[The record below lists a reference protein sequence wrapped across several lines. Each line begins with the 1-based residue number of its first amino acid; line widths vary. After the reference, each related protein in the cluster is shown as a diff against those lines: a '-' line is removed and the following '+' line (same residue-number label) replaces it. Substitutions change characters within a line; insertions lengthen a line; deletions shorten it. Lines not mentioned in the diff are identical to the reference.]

1 MERTQDIGNVR
12 ITDTKN
18 IDNISNVDAD
28 NIKSIGKVDTA
39 KKNNKEIE
47 KHSEKENPTDGI
59 SKMTVNPLPAKTWY
73 WLNMNASEVDL
84 SDFFK
89 TDTATDIPVAEN
101 SVNSSKEVQ
110 KQYIAYPMVN
120 SLSEKNLIKNTGF
133 TFLPANEEEENLFF
147 NIETGM
153 GENMNSFMEKVP
165 AYMLKNETDEKQ
177 MAVFDLAA
185 PTGSKAVYKLY
196 IYAKKDS
203 ETEVSILN
211 SNRID
216 ALGEDFYKTATYE
229 TEGKYDE
236 KYKTK
241 PDQTV
246 SNERYGKTQQ
256 ADIQH
261 LDVEQTSVVNV
272 KNEKNSSGLSSIQIK
287 IYAEENAKVHLSMAQ
302 ILEKSEISFWD
313 IGGELKENASVELI
327 KLEAGS
333 KKAYTG
339 TLINLSGT
347 KSSFDAQIGYYGKDK
362 QKLDMNYV
370 ARHTGKKTVSNME
383 TNGVL
388 EDGAFKLF
396 RGSIDFKP
404 GCSGAKGDEKEE
416 VLLLGDDVV
425 NQTIPLILCSEED
438 VEGNHGASIG
448 NLDEKTMFYL
458 KSRGFSEKAAQNMV
472 ARARIDSICEKISDG
487 YVREKVAEKLD
498 TI

>member
-1 MERTQDIGNVR
+1 MEKTKSIKNIKSTDSVNTKNIKNIGNTENSKN
-12 ITDTKN
+12 TDTKN
-18 IDNISNVDAD
+18 I
-28 NIKSIGKVDTA
+28 
-39 KKNNKEIE
+39 
-47 KHSEKENPTDGI
+47 ENPSSDKIHKKEYQADGI
-59 SKMTVNPLPAKTWY
+59 SKMIVNPLPAKTWY

-84 SDFFK
+84 SDISK
-89 TDTATDIPVAEN
+89 PALATVVNNQKSLTNITSEEN
-101 SVNSSKEVQ
+101 SVNSSEKAQ
-110 KQYIAYPMVN
+110 KQYIAYPTIN
-120 SLSEKNLIKNTGF
+120 SLSKKVLIKNTGF
-133 TFLPANEEEENLFF
+133 TFLPATEEEEKLFS

-177 MAVFDLAA
+177 MAVFDLTA
-185 PTGSKAVYKLY
+185 PTGSKAFYKLY

-203 ETEVSILN
+203 ETEISILN
-211 SNRID
+211 SNMVD
-216 ALGEDFYKTATYE
+216 MLENGE
-229 TEGKYDE
+229 
-236 KYKTK
+236 
-241 PDQTV
+241 
-246 SNERYGKTQQ
+246 
-256 ADIQH
+256 
-261 LDVEQTSVVNV
+261 
-272 KNEKNSSGLSSIQIK
+272 NSSGLSSIQIK
-287 IYAEENAKVHLSMAQ
+287 IYAEANAKVHLSMAQ
-302 ILEKSEISFWD
+302 TLEKSEISFWD
-313 IGGELKENASVELI
+313 IGGELKENASVEII

-333 KKAYTG
+333 KKVYTG
-339 TLINLSGT
+339 TLMNLSGA

-370 ARHTGKKTVSNME
+370 ARHTGKRTVSNME

-458 KSRGFSEKAAQNMV
+458 KSRGFSEEAAQNMV
-472 ARARIDSICEKISDG
+472 ARARIDSICEKIADE

-498 TI
+498 AI

>member
-1 MERTQDIGNVR
+1 MEKTQNIRNVK
-12 ITDTKN
+12 IADTENIKNIDTKN
-18 IDNISNVDAD
+18 IGNIDNVYVENM
-28 NIKSIGKVDTA
+28 KSIGNVDT
-39 KKNNKEIE
+39 NKEKTEEIK
-47 KHSEKENPTDGI
+47 KHNEKENLADGI
-59 SKMTVNPLPAKTWY
+59 SKITVNLLTAKTWY

-84 SDFFK
+84 SDIS
-89 TDTATDIPVAEN
+89 T
-101 SVNSSKEVQ
+101 
-110 KQYIAYPMVN
+110 YPTVN
-120 SLSEKNLIKNTGF
+120 SLSEKVLIKNTGF
-133 TFLPANEEEENLFF
+133 TFLLANEEEEKLFF

-153 GENMNSFMEKVP
+153 GEDMNSFMEKVP
-165 AYMLKNETDEKQ
+165 AYILKNETDEKQ
-177 MAVFDLAA
+177 MAVFDLTA
-185 PTGSKAVYKLY
+185 PTGSKAFYKLY
-196 IYAKKDS
+196 IYAKKNS

-211 SNRID
+211 SNIVD
-216 ALGEDFYKTATYE
+216 MLGEDIHKSATYE
-229 TEGKYDE
+229 TEYKYNEEYKKTYKKEADSGYTE
-236 KYKTK
+236 K
-241 PDQTV
+241 
-246 SNERYGKTQQ
+246 EQ
-256 ADIQH
+256 AGLHH
-261 LDVEQTSVVNV
+261 LDAEQMNVVNV

-302 ILEKSEISFWD
+302 TLEKSEVSFWD
-313 IGGELKENASVELI
+313 IGGELKENASVEII

-333 KKAYTG
+333 KKVYTG
-339 TLINLSGT
+339 TLMNLSGA

-458 KSRGFSEKAAQNMV
+458 KSRGFSEEAAQKMV

-498 TI
+498 VI

>member
-1 MERTQDIGNVR
+1 MNKTKNREKIKIISN
-12 ITDTKN
+12 IDTESIKN
-18 IDNISNVDAD
+18 IDNVDDVNAENMKSIDNVDTD
-28 NIKSIGKVDTA
+28 KRENKEKTNE
-39 KKNNKEIE
+39 KKN
-47 KHSEKENPTDGI
+47 PTAGI
-59 SKMTVNPLPAKTWY
+59 SKMTVNLLPSKTWY

-84 SDFFK
+84 SDIS
-89 TDTATDIPVAEN
+89 T
-101 SVNSSKEVQ
+101 
-110 KQYIAYPMVN
+110 YPTVN
-120 SLSEKNLIKNTGF
+120 SLSEKILIKNTGF
-133 TFLPANEEEENLFF
+133 TFRPANEEKEKIFAD
-147 NIETGM
+147 IETGM
-153 GENMNSFMEKVP
+153 GEDMNSFMEKIP
-165 AYMLKNETDEKQ
+165 AYTLENETDEKQ
-177 MAVFDLAA
+177 MAVFDLDT
-185 PTGSKAVYKLY
+185 PTGSKTFYKLY

-211 SNRID
+211 SNMVD
-216 ALGEDFYKTATYE
+216 MLEEDFHKTATYE
-229 TEGKYDE
+229 T
-236 KYKTK
+236 KYKYNQEYKTE
-241 PDQTV
+241 P
-246 SNERYGKTQQ
+246 GKT
-256 ADIQH
+256 ASNSGYGEAELYH
-261 LDVEQTSVVNV
+261 LDVEQTSIENV
-272 KNEKNSSGLSSIQIK
+272 KNEKNASGLSAIQIK

-302 ILEKSEISFWD
+302 TLEKSEISFWD
-313 IGGELKENASVELI
+313 IGGELKENASVEII

-339 TLINLSGT
+339 TLMNLSGA

-362 QKLDMNYV
+362 QKIDMNYV
-370 ARHTGKKTVSNME
+370 ARHIGKKTVSNME

-458 KSRGFSEKAAQNMV
+458 KSRGFSEEAAQNMV
-472 ARARIDSICEKISDG
+472 ARARIDSICEKIADE
-487 YVREKVAEKLD
+487 YVKEKVERKLD

>member
-1 MERTQDIGNVR
+1 MKKTQNIRNVT
-12 ITDTKN
+12 IADT
-18 IDNISNVDAD
+18 
-28 NIKSIGKVDTA
+28 
-39 KKNNKEIE
+39 
-47 KHSEKENPTDGI
+47 
-59 SKMTVNPLPAKTWY
+59 MTVNPLPAKTWY

-84 SDFFK
+84 SDISE
-89 TDTATDIPVAEN
+89 TALATASVSQKSLTKGSIGEN
-101 SVNSSKEVQ
+101 AVNNSEEAP
-110 KQYIAYPMVN
+110 KQYIAYPTIN
-120 SLSEKNLIKNTGF
+120 SLSEKLLIKNTGF
-133 TFLPANEEEENLFF
+133 TFRPVNKEEERLFA

-153 GENMNSFMEKVP
+153 GEDMNSFMEKVP
-165 AYMLKNETDEKQ
+165 SYLLKNETDEKQ
-177 MAVFDLAA
+177 MAVFDLNA
-185 PTGSKAVYKLY
+185 PTGSKAFYKLY

-211 SNRID
+211 SNI
-216 ALGEDFYKTATYE
+216 
-229 TEGKYDE
+229 
-236 KYKTK
+236 
-241 PDQTV
+241 V
-246 SNERYGKTQQ
+246 
-256 ADIQH
+256 
-261 LDVEQTSVVNV
+261 DVE
-272 KNEKNSSGLSSIQIK
+272 KAISGLSSIQIK

-302 ILEKSEISFWD
+302 TLEKSEICFWD
-313 IGGELKENASVELI
+313 IGGELKENASVQII

-339 TLINLSGT
+339 TLMKLSGT
-347 KSSFDAQIGYYGKDK
+347 ESSFDAQIGYYGKDK

-370 ARHTGKKTVSNME
+370 ARHTGKRTVSSME

-458 KSRGFSEKAAQNMV
+458 ESRGFSEEAAQNMV
-472 ARARIDSICEKISDG
+472 ARARIDSICEKIADE
-487 YVREKVAEKLD
+487 YVKEKVERKLD

>member
-1 MERTQDIGNVR
+1 MERTQ
-12 ITDTKN
+12 
-18 IDNISNVDAD
+18 
-28 NIKSIGKVDTA
+28 NIKNLSTEQID
-39 KKNNKEIE
+39 KKEYQA
-47 KHSEKENPTDGI
+47 DRI

-73 WLNMNASEVDL
+73 WLNMNASEIDL
-84 SDFFK
+84 SD
-89 TDTATDIPVAEN
+89 ISN
-101 SVNSSKEVQ
+101 
-110 KQYIAYPMVN
+110 YPRFN
-120 SLSEKNLIKNTGF
+120 SLSEKVLIKNTGF
-133 TFLPANEEEENLFF
+133 TFLPANKEEEKLFF

-153 GENMNSFMEKVP
+153 GESMDSFMEKVP

-177 MAVFDLAA
+177 MAVFDLTAT
-185 PTGSKAVYKLY
+185 TGSKAFYKLY

-211 SNRID
+211 SNMVD
-216 ALGEDFYKTATYE
+216 D
-229 TEGKYDE
+229 
-236 KYKTK
+236 
-241 PDQTV
+241 
-246 SNERYGKTQQ
+246 S
-256 ADIQH
+256 
-261 LDVEQTSVVNV
+261 
-272 KNEKNSSGLSSIQIK
+272 KNSSGLSSIQIK

-302 ILEKSEISFWD
+302 TLEKSEISFWD
-313 IGGELKENASVELI
+313 IGGELKEKASVEII

-339 TLINLSGT
+339 TLMNLSGA

-458 KSRGFSEKAAQNMV
+458 KSRGFSEEAAQKMV

-498 TI
+498 VI

>member
-1 MERTQDIGNVR
+1 MEKTQNVGNVR
-12 ITDTKN
+12 SMENVYTDKRENKETEKTN
-18 IDNISNVDAD
+18 E
-28 NIKSIGKVDTA
+28 
-39 KKNNKEIE
+39 KKNLAE
-47 KHSEKENPTDGI
+47 GI
-59 SKMTVNPLPAKTWY
+59 SKMTVNSLPAKTWY

-84 SDFFK
+84 SDVS
-89 TDTATDIPVAEN
+89 T
-101 SVNSSKEVQ
+101 
-110 KQYIAYPMVN
+110 YPTVN
-120 SLSEKNLIKNTGF
+120 SLSEKILIKNTGF
-133 TFLPANEEEENLFF
+133 TFRPANEEEEKIFAD
-147 NIETGM
+147 IETGM
-153 GENMNSFMEKVP
+153 GEDMNSFMEKVP
-165 AYMLKNETDEKQ
+165 AYTLENETDEKQ
-177 MAVFDLAA
+177 MAVFDLNA
-185 PTGSKAVYKLY
+185 PTGSKAFYKLY

-211 SNRID
+211 SNMVD
-216 ALGEDFYKTATYE
+216 MLE
-229 TEGKYDE
+229 
-236 KYKTK
+236 
-241 PDQTV
+241 
-246 SNERYGKTQQ
+246 
-256 ADIQH
+256 
-261 LDVEQTSVVNV
+261 
-272 KNEKNSSGLSSIQIK
+272 EKNISGLSSIQIK

-302 ILEKSEISFWD
+302 TLEKSEISFWD
-313 IGGELKENASVELI
+313 VGGELKENASVEII

-339 TLINLSGT
+339 TLMNLSGT

-370 ARHTGKKTVSNME
+370 ARHTGKRTVSNME

-388 EDGAFKLF
+388 ENDAFKLF

-458 KSRGFSEKAAQNMV
+458 KSRGFSEEAAQNMV
-472 ARARIDSICEKISDG
+472 ARARIDSICEKIADE
-487 YVREKVAEKLD
+487 YVKEKVERKLD

>member
-12 ITDTKN
+12 ITDIENIRNVNIKN
-18 IDNISNVDAD
+18 IDNISNVDAENMK
-28 NIKSIGKVDTA
+28 NIGNVDTD
-39 KKNNKEIE
+39 KKNHKEIE
-47 KHSEKENPTDGI
+47 KPDEKKNSTDGI

-84 SDFFK
+84 SD
-89 TDTATDIPVAEN
+89 IL
-101 SVNSSKEVQ
+101 
-110 KQYIAYPMVN
+110 AYPTVN
-120 SLSEKNLIKNTGF
+120 SLSEKVLIKNTGF
-133 TFLPANEEEENLFF
+133 TFLPANEEEEKLFS
-147 NIETGM
+147 NVETGM

-185 PTGSKAVYKLY
+185 LVGSKAFYKLY

-211 SNRID
+211 SNMVD
-216 ALGEDFYKTATYE
+216 MLEGFHKTATYE
-229 TEGKYDE
+229 TEYKYDE
-236 KYKTK
+236 GNKTK
-241 PDQTV
+241 SDKTV
-246 SNERYGKTQQ
+246 SKSGYAGTEQ
-256 ADIQH
+256 ADIQR
-261 LDVEQTSVVNV
+261 LDVGQTRGANV
-272 KNEKNSSGLSSIQIK
+272 KNEKNIPGLSSIQIK
-287 IYAEENAKVHLSMAQ
+287 IYAEENAKIHLSMAQ

-313 IGGELKENASVELI
+313 IGGELKENASVEII

-333 KKAYTG
+333 KKAYIG
-339 TLINLSGT
+339 TLMNLSGT

-370 ARHTGKKTVSNME
+370 ARHTGKRTVSNME
-383 TNGVL
+383 TNGIL
-388 EDGAFKLF
+388 ENGAFKLF

-458 KSRGFSEKAAQNMV
+458 KSRGFSEEAAQNMV
-472 ARARIDSICEKISDG
+472 ARARIDSICEKIADE
-487 YVREKVAEKLD
+487 YVKEKVERKLD

>member
-1 MERTQDIGNVR
+1 MEKTQNIRNV
-12 ITDTKN
+12 DTEKIQK
-18 IDNISNVDAD
+18 IDN
-28 NIKSIGKVDTA
+28 
-39 KKNNKEIE
+39 
-47 KHSEKENPTDGI
+47 I

-84 SDFFK
+84 SD
-89 TDTATDIPVAEN
+89 IP
-101 SVNSSKEVQ
+101 
-110 KQYIAYPMVN
+110 ICPTVN
-120 SLSEKNLIKNTGF
+120 SLSEKVLIKNTGF
-133 TFLPANEEEENLFF
+133 TFLPANEEEEKLFSK
-147 NIETGM
+147 IETGM

-177 MAVFDLAA
+177 MAVFDL
-185 PTGSKAVYKLY
+185 TTLMGSKAFYKLY

-211 SNRID
+211 SNMVD
-216 ALGEDFYKTATYE
+216 GSEND
-229 TEGKYDE
+229 
-236 KYKTK
+236 
-241 PDQTV
+241 
-246 SNERYGKTQQ
+246 
-256 ADIQH
+256 
-261 LDVEQTSVVNV
+261 
-272 KNEKNSSGLSSIQIK
+272 SGLSSIQIK

-302 ILEKSEISFWD
+302 TLEKSEISFWD
-313 IGGELKENASVELI
+313 IGGELKENASVEII

-333 KKAYTG
+333 KKAYIG
-339 TLINLSGT
+339 TLMNLSGA

-370 ARHTGKKTVSNME
+370 ARHTGKRTVSNME

-404 GCSGAKGDEKEE
+404 GCSGSKGDEKEE

-458 KSRGFSEKAAQNMV
+458 NSRGFSEEAAQNMV
-472 ARARIDSICEKISDG
+472 ARARIDSICEKIADE
-487 YVREKVAEKLD
+487 YVKEKVERKLD
-498 TI
+498 II

>member
-1 MERTQDIGNVR
+1 MKKTQNIG
-12 ITDTKN
+12 N
-18 IDNISNVDAD
+18 IDNVDA
-28 NIKSIGKVDTA
+28 
-39 KKNNKEIE
+39 
-47 KHSEKENPTDGI
+47 EN
-59 SKMTVNPLPAKTWY
+59 MMVNPLPAKTWY

-84 SDFFK
+84 SDIS
-89 TDTATDIPVAEN
+89 T
-101 SVNSSKEVQ
+101 
-110 KQYIAYPMVN
+110 YPTVN
-120 SLSEKNLIKNTGF
+120 SLSEKILIKNTGF
-133 TFLPANEEEENLFF
+133 TFRPANEEEEKIFA

-153 GENMNSFMEKVP
+153 GEEMNSFMEKVS
-165 AYMLKNETDEKQ
+165 AYTLENETDEKQ
-177 MAVFDLAA
+177 MAVFDLNA
-185 PTGSKAVYKLY
+185 PTGSKAFYKLY

-211 SNRID
+211 SNMVD
-216 ALGEDFYKTATYE
+216 MLE
-229 TEGKYDE
+229 
-236 KYKTK
+236 
-241 PDQTV
+241 
-246 SNERYGKTQQ
+246 
-256 ADIQH
+256 
-261 LDVEQTSVVNV
+261 
-272 KNEKNSSGLSSIQIK
+272 EKNISGLSSIQIK

-302 ILEKSEISFWD
+302 TLEKSEISFWD
-313 IGGELKENASVELI
+313 IGGKLKENASVEII

-339 TLINLSGT
+339 TLMNLSGK
-347 KSSFDAQIGYYGKDK
+347 KSSFDAQIGYYGKNK

-370 ARHTGKKTVSNME
+370 ARHTGKRTVSNME

-458 KSRGFSEKAAQNMV
+458 KSRGFSEEAAQNMV
-472 ARARIDSICEKISDG
+472 ARARIDSICEKIADE
-487 YVREKVAEKLD
+487 YVKEKVERKLD

>member
-1 MERTQDIGNVR
+1 MGTTQNIRNV
-12 ITDTKN
+12 K
-18 IDNISNVDAD
+18 
-28 NIKSIGKVDTA
+28 
-39 KKNNKEIE
+39 
-47 KHSEKENPTDGI
+47 

-84 SDFFK
+84 SDISK
-89 TDTATDIPVAEN
+89 TALSTTTGNTNVCIVEN
-101 SVNSSKEVQ
+101 SVNNAEDAQ
-110 KQYIAYPMVN
+110 KQYIAYPTVN
-120 SLSEKNLIKNTGF
+120 SLSEKVLIKNTGF
-133 TFLPANEEEENLFF
+133 TFLPANEEEEKLFSS
-147 NIETGM
+147 IETGM

-185 PTGSKAVYKLY
+185 PTGSKAFYKLY

-211 SNRID
+211 SNIVD
-216 ALGEDFYKTATYE
+216 MLGEDIHKTATYE
-229 TEGKYDE
+229 TEYKYDE
-236 KYKTK
+236 EYK
-241 PDQTV
+241 
-246 SNERYGKTQQ
+246 KTYKKEADSEDAEKKQ
-256 ADIQH
+256 AVLHH
-261 LDVEQTSVVNV
+261 LDAVKMNIANV

-287 IYAEENAKVHLSMAQ
+287 IYAEENAKIHLSMAQ
-302 ILEKSEISFWD
+302 TLEKSEISFWD
-313 IGGELKENASVELI
+313 IGGELKENASVEII

-339 TLINLSGT
+339 TLMNLSGT

-370 ARHTGKKTVSNME
+370 ARHTGKRTVSNME

-416 VLLLGDDVV
+416 VLLLGDNVV

-458 KSRGFSEKAAQNMV
+458 KSRGFSEEAAQNMV
-472 ARARIDSICEKISDG
+472 ARARIDSICEKIADE
-487 YVREKVAEKLD
+487 YVKEKVERKLD
-498 TI
+498 II

>member
-12 ITDTKN
+12 ITDTE
-18 IDNISNVDAD
+18 NVRSMRNAYTDKRE
-28 NIKSIGKVDTA
+28 NKETEKTNE
-39 KKNNKEIE
+39 KKNLEE
-47 KHSEKENPTDGI
+47 GI

-73 WLNMNASEVDL
+73 WLNMNASEMDL
-84 SDFFK
+84 SDIS
-89 TDTATDIPVAEN
+89 T
-101 SVNSSKEVQ
+101 
-110 KQYIAYPMVN
+110 YPTVN
-120 SLSEKNLIKNTGF
+120 SLSEKILIKNTGF
-133 TFLPANEEEENLFF
+133 TFRPANEEEEKIFA

-153 GENMNSFMEKVP
+153 GEEMNSFMEKVP
-165 AYMLKNETDEKQ
+165 AYTLENETDEKQ
-177 MAVFDLAA
+177 MAVFDLNA
-185 PTGSKAVYKLY
+185 PTGSKAFYKLY

-211 SNRID
+211 SD
-216 ALGEDFYKTATYE
+216 MVDMLEEDFHKTESNSGYGE
-229 TEGKYDE
+229 TE
-236 KYKTK
+236 
-241 PDQTV
+241 
-246 SNERYGKTQQ
+246 Q
-256 ADIQH
+256 ADLH
-261 LDVEQTSVVNV
+261 YLDVEQTNIANV
-272 KNEKNSSGLSSIQIK
+272 KNEKNISGLSSIQIK

-302 ILEKSEISFWD
+302 TLEKSEISFWD
-313 IGGELKENASVELI
+313 IGGELKENASVEI
-327 KLEAGS
+327 VKLEAGS
-333 KKAYTG
+333 KKTYTG
-339 TLINLSGT
+339 TLMNLTGA
-347 KSSFDAQIGYYGKDK
+347 KSSFDAQIGYYGKNK

-370 ARHTGKKTVSNME
+370 ARHTGKRTISNME

-458 KSRGFSEKAAQNMV
+458 KSRGFSEEAAQNMV
-472 ARARIDSICEKISDG
+472 ARARIDSICEKIADE
-487 YVREKVAEKLD
+487 YVKEKVERKLD

>member
-1 MERTQDIGNVR
+1 MEKIQNIRNV
-12 ITDTKN
+12 DTEKIQK
-18 IDNISNVDAD
+18 IDN
-28 NIKSIGKVDTA
+28 
-39 KKNNKEIE
+39 
-47 KHSEKENPTDGI
+47 I

-84 SDFFK
+84 SDVPICP
-89 TDTATDIPVAEN
+89 T
-101 SVNSSKEVQ
+101 
-110 KQYIAYPMVN
+110 VN
-120 SLSEKNLIKNTGF
+120 SLSEKVLIKNTGF
-133 TFLPANEEEENLFF
+133 SFLPANEEEEKLFS

-177 MAVFDLAA
+177 MAVFDL
-185 PTGSKAVYKLY
+185 TTLVGSKAFYKLY

-211 SNRID
+211 SNMVDI
-216 ALGEDFYKTATYE
+216 LEEDFT
-229 TEGKYDE
+229 
-236 KYKTK
+236 
-241 PDQTV
+241 
-246 SNERYGKTQQ
+246 
-256 ADIQH
+256 H
-261 LDVEQTSVVNV
+261 LAVEQTNVANV
-272 KNEKNSSGLSSIQIK
+272 KKSSGLSSIQIK

-302 ILEKSEISFWD
+302 TLEKSEISFWD
-313 IGGELKENASVELI
+313 IGGELKENASVEII

-339 TLINLSGT
+339 TLMNLSGA

-370 ARHTGKKTVSNME
+370 ARHTGKRTVSNME

-458 KSRGFSEKAAQNMV
+458 KSRGFSEEAAQNMV
-472 ARARIDSICEKISDG
+472 ARARIDSICEKIADE
-487 YVREKVAEKLD
+487 YVKEKVERKLD

>member
-1 MERTQDIGNVR
+1 MERTQDRGNVR
-12 ITDTKN
+12 ITDTE
-18 IDNISNVDAD
+18 NVRSMGNAYTDKRE
-28 NIKSIGKVDTA
+28 NKETEKTNE
-39 KKNNKEIE
+39 KKNLAE
-47 KHSEKENPTDGI
+47 GI

-73 WLNMNASEVDL
+73 WLNMNASEVDF
-84 SDFFK
+84 SDIS
-89 TDTATDIPVAEN
+89 T
-101 SVNSSKEVQ
+101 
-110 KQYIAYPMVN
+110 YPTVN
-120 SLSEKNLIKNTGF
+120 SLSEKILIKNTGF
-133 TFLPANEEEENLFF
+133 TFQSANEEEEKIFAD
-147 NIETGM
+147 IETGM
-153 GENMNSFMEKVP
+153 GEDMNSFMEKVP
-165 AYMLKNETDEKQ
+165 AYTLENETDEKQ
-177 MAVFDLAA
+177 MAVFDLNA
-185 PTGSKAVYKLY
+185 PTGSKAFYKLY

-211 SNRID
+211 SNMVD
-216 ALGEDFYKTATYE
+216 MLE
-229 TEGKYDE
+229 
-236 KYKTK
+236 
-241 PDQTV
+241 
-246 SNERYGKTQQ
+246 
-256 ADIQH
+256 
-261 LDVEQTSVVNV
+261 
-272 KNEKNSSGLSSIQIK
+272 EKNISGLSSIQIK

-302 ILEKSEISFWD
+302 TLEKSEISFWD
-313 IGGELKENASVELI
+313 IGGELKENASVEII

-339 TLINLSGT
+339 TLMNLSGK
-347 KSSFDAQIGYYGKDK
+347 KSSFDAQIGYYGKNK

-370 ARHTGKKTVSNME
+370 ARHTGKRTVSNME

-458 KSRGFSEKAAQNMV
+458 KSRGFSEEAAQNMV
-472 ARARIDSICEKISDG
+472 ARARIDSICEKIADE
-487 YVREKVAEKLD
+487 YVKEKVERKLD

>member
-1 MERTQDIGNVR
+1 MERTRNIRNVKIADTENIR
-12 ITDTKN
+12 NIDTK
-18 IDNISNVDAD
+18 
-28 NIKSIGKVDTA
+28 NIKSIGNVDMD

-47 KHSEKENPTDGI
+47 KLDKKKNPTDEI

-73 WLNMNASEVDL
+73 WLNMNASEVNL
-84 SDFFK
+84 SDFSK
-89 TDTATDIPVAEN
+89 TTTATNIPAVEN

-110 KQYIAYPMVN
+110 KQYIAYPTVN
-120 SLSEKNLIKNTGF
+120 SLSEKNLIKDTGF
-133 TFLPANEEEENLFF
+133 TFLPANEEEEKLFS

-153 GENMNSFMEKVP
+153 GEDMNSFMEKVP
-165 AYMLKNETDEKQ
+165 AHMLKNETDEKQ

-185 PTGSKAVYKLY
+185 LTGSKAVYKLY

-211 SNRID
+211 SNIVD
-216 ALGEDFYKTATYE
+216 ALGEDFYKTDTYE
-229 TEGKYDE
+229 TECKYDG

-241 PDQTV
+241 PDKTV
-246 SNERYGKTQQ
+246 SNSRYGKTQQ

-272 KNEKNSSGLSSIQIK
+272 KNEKNSYGLSSIQIK

-313 IGGELKENASVELI
+313 IGGELKENASVEII

-339 TLINLSGT
+339 TLMNLSGT
-347 KSSFDAQIGYYGKDK
+347 KSSFDAQVGYYGKDK

-370 ARHTGKKTVSNME
+370 ARHTGKKTISNME

-487 YVREKVAEKLD
+487 YVREKVEEKLD

>member
-1 MERTQDIGNVR
+1 MEKTQNIR
-12 ITDTKN
+12 N
-18 IDNISNVDAD
+18 IDTEKIPKID
-28 NIKSIGKVDTA
+28 N
-39 KKNNKEIE
+39 
-47 KHSEKENPTDGI
+47 I

-84 SDFFK
+84 SNLSK
-89 TDTATDIPVAEN
+89 TATATDIPAVEN
-101 SVNSSKEVQ
+101 SVNNSKEVQ
-110 KQYIAYPMVN
+110 KQYITYPTVN
-120 SLSEKNLIKNTGF
+120 SLSEKVLIKNTGF
-133 TFLPANEEEENLFF
+133 IFLLANEEEEKLFS

-177 MAVFDLAA
+177 MAVFDL
-185 PTGSKAVYKLY
+185 TTLVGSKAFYKLY

-211 SNRID
+211 SNMVD
-216 ALGEDFYKTATYE
+216 GSEND
-229 TEGKYDE
+229 
-236 KYKTK
+236 
-241 PDQTV
+241 
-246 SNERYGKTQQ
+246 
-256 ADIQH
+256 
-261 LDVEQTSVVNV
+261 
-272 KNEKNSSGLSSIQIK
+272 SGLSSIQIK

-302 ILEKSEISFWD
+302 TLEKSEISFWD
-313 IGGELKENASVELI
+313 IGGELKENASVEII

-339 TLINLSGT
+339 TLMNLSGA

-370 ARHTGKKTVSNME
+370 ARHTGKRTVSNME

-458 KSRGFSEKAAQNMV
+458 NSRGFSEEAAQNMV
-472 ARARIDSICEKISDG
+472 ARARIDSICEKIADE
-487 YVREKVAEKLD
+487 YVKEKVERKLD

>member
-1 MERTQDIGNVR
+1 MEKTQNIRNVR
-12 ITDTKN
+12 IADTENIRNVNTKNIKN
-18 IDNISNVDAD
+18 IDNISNVDAE
-28 NIKSIGKVDTA
+28 NMKSIGNVDTD

-47 KHSEKENPTDGI
+47 THNEKENLADGI
-59 SKMTVNPLPAKTWY
+59 SKITVNPLPAKTWY

-84 SDFFK
+84 SD
-89 TDTATDIPVAEN
+89 IL
-101 SVNSSKEVQ
+101 
-110 KQYIAYPMVN
+110 AYPTAN
-120 SLSEKNLIKNTGF
+120 SLSEKVLIKNTGF
-133 TFLPANEEEENLFF
+133 TFLPANEKDEKIFAGV
-147 NIETGM
+147 ETGM
-153 GENMNSFMEKVP
+153 GEDMNSFMEKVP

-177 MAVFDLAA
+177 MAVFDLAV
-185 PTGSKAVYKLY
+185 PTGSKAFYKLY

-211 SNRID
+211 SNMVD
-216 ALGEDFYKTATYE
+216 MLEEDFHKTATYE
-229 TEGKYDE
+229 TEYKYDR
-236 KYKTK
+236 KYETRADKT
-241 PDQTV
+241 
-246 SNERYGKTQQ
+246 EQ
-256 ADIQH
+256 ADLPH
-261 LDVEQTSVVNV
+261 LDVEQTNIANV
-272 KNEKNSSGLSSIQIK
+272 KNEKNGSGLSSIQIK

-302 ILEKSEISFWD
+302 TLEKSEISFWD
-313 IGGELKENASVELI
+313 IGGELKENASVEII

-339 TLINLSGT
+339 TLMNLSGA
-347 KSSFDAQIGYYGKDK
+347 KSSFDAQIGYYGKNK

-370 ARHTGKKTVSNME
+370 ARHTGKRTISNME

-416 VLLLGDDVV
+416 VLLLGDDVI

-458 KSRGFSEKAAQNMV
+458 KSRGFSEEAAQNMV
-472 ARARIDSICEKISDG
+472 ARARIDSICEKIADE
-487 YVREKVAEKLD
+487 YVKEKVERKLD
-498 TI
+498 AI